1 MGCTEGGK
9 TAKEGEKRQIPGTVA
24 QEVLRSVLLRGHTLL
39 FLWFVDLGC
48 YHLLSA
54 TL

>member
-9 TAKEGEKRQIPGTVA
+9 TAKEGKRQIPGTVA
-24 QEVLRSVLLRGHTLL
+24 PEVLRSVLLRGHTLL
-39 FLWFVDLGC
+39 FLWVVDLGC